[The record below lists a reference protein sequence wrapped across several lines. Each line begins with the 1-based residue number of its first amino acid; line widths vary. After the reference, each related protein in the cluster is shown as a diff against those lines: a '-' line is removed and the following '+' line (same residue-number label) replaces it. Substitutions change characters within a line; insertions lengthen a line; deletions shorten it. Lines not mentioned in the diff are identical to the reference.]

1 MKRLHTR
8 LQNALRPSLSRR
20 LFSAL
25 LLAFALVAVVLIVPD
40 YLSFRQEFS
49 DEGQH
54 TALIKFA
61 RQASITLDTVDNTH
75 DALILMRALQDHTTR
90 ARSEAGFAPL
100 LMALSASSGQHIF
113 AAPELAGLQLDAPAD
128 QQREQLIHGHSYRV
142 TRHVGQRWTLLTAE
156 PRLSDAH
163 ALQLLINDI
172 GPSLLLA
179 FPFVLLPLLL
189 AVHQAL
195 RPLRRLS
202 THMAQRP
209 ADDLS
214 PLAINLKYA
223 ELQPIIGAFNALLC
237 KLQDKV
243 QRERAF
249 VQDAAHELRTPMA
262 VIAAQ
267 AHALTRA
274 ASQAERLQ
282 AEGALSHAIERASH
296 LARQLLALAAL
307 DEPAPSNS
315 VSLDLAH
322 LLQTMLAQCMPA
334 AQARGITLSLDA
346 PETCP
351 VQTERVALQSV
362 IHNLLDNALRHG
374 RAGGQI
380 DVTLQT
386 DAASLTL
393 TVADDGPGI
402 PATERERIFERFVR
416 GGQTDTPGT
425 GLGLAIVKQAVQR
438 LAGEVRLVD
447 GLPKGQGEHGAA
459 FMVTLPARTPMS

>member
-1 MKRLHTR
+1 MKGLLTH

-20 LFSAL
+20 LFYAL
-25 LLAFALVAVVLIVPD
+25 LLAFALVAVVLVVPD

-49 DEGQH
+49 DEGRH

-61 RQASITLDTVDNTH
+61 RQASITLDTVDNTR
-75 DALILMRALQDHTTR
+75 DALVLMRALQDHTTR
-90 ARSEAGFAPL
+90 ARREAGFAPL

-128 QQREQLIHGHSYRV
+128 QQREQLIHGQSYRV
-142 TRHVGQRWTLLTAE
+142 TRHPGQRWTLLAAE

-163 ALQLLINDI
+163 ALQLLIHDI

-202 THMAQRP
+202 GSMAQRQV
-209 ADDLS
+209 DDLS
-214 PLAINLKYA
+214 PLTINLKYA

-274 ASQAERLQ
+274 ANQAERLQ
-282 AEGALSHAIERASH
+282 AEGALTQAIERASH
-296 LARQLLALAAL
+296 LAQQLLALAAL
-307 DEPAPSNS
+307 DEPSRAHSEG
-315 VSLDLAH
+315 LDLAH

-351 VQTERVALQSV
+351 VHADRVAMQSV
-362 IHNLLDNALRHG
+362 IYNLLDNALRHG

-380 DVTLQT
+380 AVTLQT
-386 DAASLTL
+386 SAACPTL

-402 PATERERIFERFVR
+402 PPADRERIFERFVR
-416 GGQTDTPGT
+416 GGQADTPGT

-459 FMVTLPARTPMS
+459 FMVTLPERTPMS